1 MSRRPPGRWPCDDGG
16 MPKPVKKP
24 VKKRTTKPSSD
35 PMTRARQLM
44 TEHMQKV
51 GGPPKRTVALSE
63 LGVIVEGPGPFDDA
77 HVLANIPVR
86 PGDLSAD
93 KITPISKAQYSA
105 LMSKSGRKG
114 GKIVGAKRMKMSL
127 EQRKAMALVAAR
139 ARWKKRPK
147 L

>member
-1 MSRRPPGRWPCDDGG
+1 
-16 MPKPVKKP
+16 MPKAPKKLVKKP
-24 VKKRTTKPSSD
+24 LKKRTTKPSSD
-35 PMTRARQLM
+35 PMARARRLM
-44 TEHMQKV
+44 TEHMQKA
-51 GGPPKRTVALSE
+51 GRPLKRTVALTE
-63 LGVIVEGPGPFDDA
+63 LGVILDGPGPFDDA

-93 KITPISKAQYSA
+93 KITPISKAQSSA

-114 GKIVGAKRMKMSL
+114 EKIGGAKRVEMSL

-139 ARWKKRPK
+139 VRWKKRPK